1 MTGLSHEKIVIMAT
15 HGFEQSEL
23 MVPLNELEKADAQV
37 DVATLDGNLVKGWI
51 EQDWGDTVNADLKIE
66 DIVVDDY
73 ICLVLPGGQMNPDV
87 LRADKTTVQKVRE
100 FVANDKIVAAICHA
114 PWLLI
119 EAGVVKDREM
129 TSYHSIRT
137 DLKNAGARVVDQEV
151 AVSNGIITS
160 RSPDDL
166 EAFVGKIKE
175 EIREGEHKRDA
186 A

>member
-37 DVATLDGNLVKGWI
+37 DVATLDGNPVKGWI

>member
-23 MVPLNELEKADAQV
+23 MVPLNELEKAGAQV
-37 DVATLDGNLVKGWI
+37 DVATLDGNPIKGWI

-87 LRADKTTVQKVRE
+87 LRADKTTVEKVRE

-160 RSPDDL
+160 RSPEDL